1 MAQSDS
7 ANEVRPAQRGVWLGL
22 IGLVLAVSAASQ
34 WWAHRDEQQMG
45 RQLASLA
52 QPGDIQLVSSET
64 CTYCA
69 QARAWMSEQ
78 HVAFAECFIERDAA
92 CAARYR
98 SSMMNGTPV
107 VVVRGQAQLGFNP
120 QRIAQTLRQPLPGA

>member
-1 MAQSDS
+1 MAQPES

-69 QARAWMSEQ
+69 QARAWMNEQ